1 MIIPKCIQFKAK
13 VSQLVAPFTKKEMPT
28 LKTHNQLNWCRIKFF
43 KLDLAMME
51 EFRDWHA
58 AYKIWFRMSHQGNSN
73 LHSRENLQNITGAFF
88 DDRQIRNSSD
98 HFLQVAT
105 VIYDFLIPTSLFC
118 SMFKLLAWL
127 LIFIKY
133 VHIKKFCFN

>member
-43 KLDLAMME
+43 KLDLVMME

-58 AYKIWFRMSHQGNSN
+58 AYKI
-73 LHSRENLQNITGAFF
+73 
-88 DDRQIRNSSD
+88 
-98 HFLQVAT
+98 
-105 VIYDFLIPTSLFC
+105 
-118 SMFKLLAWL
+118 
-127 LIFIKY
+127 
-133 VHIKKFCFN
+133 